1 MTAGDEL
8 SAATAEVITAND
20 IVHVQIVG
28 AAGAVSA
35 DVASALTT
43 LGVDTVARVEG
54 DLAAAVPVAL
64 AGLANDGCL
73 VTPLAV
79 GGTDEGSEAGPMFS
93 LYFSDAV
100 TTADNVDR
108 IRDVVEVNDIA
119 AVVLN
124 AAGNAGSVCDQSR
137 IDVTLGQTL
146 SAGDVISIDGSSIK
160 LGTSTDQRSFGSAT
174 ATVAAPAPDRVRP
187 TIAIVGIAGAATA
200 RSTFEIAFG
209 DNVGLAGTADLM
221 DDEVRIVGGPGGTSP
236 VPTVSVAHTAGESS
250 AVATVSRALVPGDRL
265 VINPGAVEDGAG
277 NQSAGTSGSAIRA
290 QASPR
295 INQVLMSEP
304 KHTAHATWTVPTGS
318 VAGAGGTGAGIT
330 IRAKGD
336 GDAAGA
342 AGNGWSMV
350 FDRASTYS
358 FAKPLDIG
366 VRVDTRGQRVTVRFN
381 NGPVTAT
388 LGDLIAALN
397 GDDEFA
403 ALFSAGFT
411 SCSLAATNNASSVA
425 LGLVAARNVAAGFSD
440 SGRTQFAIEV
450 RFNAFVDVVRNPQ
463 LLEDL
468 LAAARV
474 RTRPNA
480 AESAADGN
488 TRVQAA
494 ATGGDNTA
502 AAGGLTIYADLNAD
516 SPALPSVTTSTA
528 PTRSVRYEFETSQV

>member
-1 MTAGDEL
+1 MSVVSEATME
-8 SAATAEVITAND
+8 AALQAASSPDALTVRI
-20 IVHVQIVG
+20 G
-28 AAGAVSA
+28 AASDTNKDGATNA
-35 DVASALTT
+35 D
-43 LGVDTVARVEG
+43 D
-54 DLAAAVPVAL
+54 PVRP
-64 AGLANDGCL
+64 D
-73 VTPLAV
+73 
-79 GGTDEGSEAGPMFS
+79 
-93 LYFSDAV
+93 
-100 TTADNVDR
+100 
-108 IRDVVEVNDIA
+108 
-119 AVVLN
+119 
-124 AAGNAGSVCDQSR
+124 
-137 IDVTLGQTL
+137 
-146 SAGDVISIDGSSIK
+146 
-160 LGTSTDQRSFGSAT
+160 TSTDQRSFGSAT
-174 ATVAAPAPDRVRP
+174 ATVAAPAPDRVWP
-187 TIAIVGIAGAATA
+187 TISIVGIAGAATA

-250 AVATVSRALVPGDRL
+250 AVATVSRPLVPGDRL
-265 VINPGAVEDGAG
+265 IINPGAVEDGVG
-277 NQSAGTSGSAIRA
+277 NQSAGTSGAAIRA

-295 INQVLMSEP
+295 INQVLMSEL

-318 VAGAGGTGAGIT
+318 VAGVGGTGAGIT

-336 GDAAGA
+336 GDA

-366 VRVDTRGQRVTVRFN
+366 VSVDPKGKRVTVRFD

-528 PTRSVRYEFETSQV
+528 PTRSVRYEFETSQVRYLPMERDLVQTTAGHDGGDAIAGPPAYAAITADAGVATGYAADAPAPGTTDVTTTVQDRVDENLNGSSQNRISVTTSVKAPS